1 MIVNEER
8 EKSNYSL
15 VLIFKEP
22 NLSLTIFKNQMQE
35 LIKLNNE
42 KNETKQE
49 ISTTH
54 EDILSEVALTVTNN
68 KLRNRSDF
76 ENDLIKKLNAK
87 ML

>member
-35 LIKLNNE
+35 LIKLYNE
-42 KNETKQE
+42 ENETKQE
-49 ISTTH
+49 ICTTD
-54 EDILSEVALTVTNN
+54 EDILSEVALTVTNIKFFYN
-68 KLRNRSDF
+68 KN
-76 ENDLIKKLNAK
+76 KKIITSIEK
-87 ML
+87 MMN